1 MMSGKS
7 ESATLRHRASRLRR
21 AILVIL
27 AVLAAASAAG
37 LVHTFFAY
45 TERSRYGDEAI
56 ASAILAGVSSVLFA
70 VAGRKLLAVAVAILF
85 GGALVAKP
93 LLFPMISF
101 HTEEVYRLTSET
113 HLNFLVPGGL
123 LLALAVILILT
134 LRAGTASRRSS

>member
-1 MMSGKS
+1 MSGKS
-7 ESATLRHRASRLRR
+7 EKAALRRRASRLRR
-21 AILVIL
+21 AILVVL
-27 AVLAAASAAG
+27 AVIAASAAAVV
-37 LVHTFFAY
+37 VHTFFAY

-56 ASAILAGVSSVLFA
+56 AAAILAGVSSVLFA
-70 VAGRKLLAVAVAILF
+70 VAGRKLLGIAVAILF

-123 LLALAVILILT
+123 LLAAAVVLILT
-134 LRAGTASRRSS
+134 LRVGTASRRSS